1 MQAQSTAV
9 NPIPTPQPAV
19 VHPGAAP
26 AENTPNSAPFGILL
40 RFAQLLSPFQGGPR
54 VHFHA
59 VLLQVLN

>member
-1 MQAQSTAV
+1 
-9 NPIPTPQPAV
+9 V